1 MSSPTPF
8 SGSHIPARV
17 FTGPTWTPNNAWI
30 VGNDYEVAL
39 VRLDRLTADAG
50 SPISGVLR
58 AGLVLGK
65 ITSGG
70 DYVDYDDDGTDD
82 GRRTAAAI
90 LLSPIDMRDPTDPSA
105 RLTEPIFAQ
114 VMIRGRIQT
123 TGLIGYDANAKTDLK
138 AIGFFFED
146 DV

>member
-1 MSSPTPF
+1 MSNPTPF
-8 SGSHIPARV
+8 SGAHIPARV

-30 VGNDYEVAL
+30 VGNDYEVAG

-50 SPISGVLR
+50 SPVSGVLR
-58 AGLVLGK
+58 AGLILGK
-65 ITSGG
+65 QTSGG
-70 DYVDYDDDGTDD
+70 DYIDYDDDGTDD

-90 LLSPIDMRDPTDPSA
+90 LLSNVDLRDPTDPTA
-105 RLTEPIFAQ
+105 RLAEPIMVQ
-114 VMIRGRIQT
+114 VMIRGRIKS
-123 TGLIGYDANAKTDLK
+123 TGLIGYDAAAKVDLK